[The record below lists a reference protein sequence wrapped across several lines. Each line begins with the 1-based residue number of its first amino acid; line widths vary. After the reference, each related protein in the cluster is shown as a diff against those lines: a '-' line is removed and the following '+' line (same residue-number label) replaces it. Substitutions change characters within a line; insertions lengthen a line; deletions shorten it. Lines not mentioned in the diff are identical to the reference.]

1 MPKNRWNCCQ
11 VELAFFANDIA
22 VCGVVAV
29 FMGFDGGWFSWVFA
43 FGSLNNEQPT
53 IQN

>member
-11 VELAFFANDIA
+11 VELAFLANDIA

-29 FMGFDGGWFSWVFA
+29 FMGFDGV
-43 FGSLNNEQPT
+43 GSAGCLLLEV
-53 IQN
+53 